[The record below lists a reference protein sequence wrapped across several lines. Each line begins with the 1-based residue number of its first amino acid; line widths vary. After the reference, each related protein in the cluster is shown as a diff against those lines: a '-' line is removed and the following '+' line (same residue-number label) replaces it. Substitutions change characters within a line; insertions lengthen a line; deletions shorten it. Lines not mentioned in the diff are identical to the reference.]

1 MWTISLSLKKKY
13 FLRYCWRQPLPFAVT
28 QTGPYTTIILTYH
41 TKTHTSHQHL
51 QIHITYLQTAI
62 PLNPVHTD
70 TLRLQIRILWR
81 HNTKH
86 NVTCS
91 LPKCKHN
98 YANHNTNTTFAKYKH
113 NPEYNIKKL
122 IFHNINTRQAYR
134 CQLHTILGSMISG
147 LHCTMTPYTVPVL
160 QIFLSKTCCHT
171 FVLHSTVRP
180 FTFALSYGTTIH
192 YIIHKRTQSLPLIK
206 SSIQAYT
213 RLCC

>member
-1 MWTISLSLKKKY
+1 M
-13 FLRYCWRQPLPFAVT
+13 RYCWRQLLHFAVT

-134 CQLHTILGSMISG
+134 CQLHTISGSMMIRIT
-147 LHCTMTPYTVPVL
+147 LHYDT
-160 QIFLSKTCCHT
+160 I
-171 FVLHSTVRP
+171 HSTRTTNIS
-180 FTFALSYGTTIH
+180 FKNLLSYFCFAQHCKTIH
-192 YIIHKRTQSLPLIK
+192 ICSLIRHHHSLYYP
-206 SSIQAYT
+206 
-213 RLCC
+213 